1 MCPGRRYD
9 SLMDMDINWPV
20 VVWWASGLSLLGV
33 LATVIGIPW
42 VVSRLPHDY
51 FSRDQRVAWRRR
63 PSAPLTAWV
72 LAIGKNVLGGVLVLM
87 GIVMLF
93 TPGQGLLTILIGM
106 LLINFPGKYRLEL
119 WLVSRPGVLRALNW
133 LRERHGRR
141 PFHPPEHHESGD

>member
-1 MCPGRRYD
+1 
-9 SLMDMDINWPV
+9 MDMDINWSV

-33 LATVIGIPW
+33 VATAVGIPW

-72 LAIGKNVLGGVLVLM
+72 LAIGKNALGGVLVLM

-106 LLINFPGKYRLEL
+106 LLINFPGKYRLER

-141 PFHPPEHHESGD
+141 PFHPPEDHGSGG